1 MKLWEERLLI
11 YLIIKFCFMER
22 RTNTHKEREF
32 RNSSVPYYDVVKL
45 LSLMNRDKDKFDRQV
60 FRDIVYWMIRRN
72 SQLDRYRN
80 NREELL
86 IDIKDVATDFREIIL
101 EIVNEH
107 LMEDTKEV
115 SEVDKLIEDKN
126 LTIEE
131 LRKFCGGVSRP
142 TIDKWKESGLNYYKI
157 NGRVLFKL
165 SEVQEFLKNH
175 QGKK

>member
-1 MKLWEERLLI
+1 
-11 YLIIKFCFMER
+11 MER
-22 RTNTHKEREF
+22 RTNGNKEREF
-32 RNSSVPYYDVVKL
+32 KTDSIPYYDVVKL
-45 LSLMNRDKDKFDRQV
+45 LSLMNRDKIDRQV
-60 FRDIVYWMIRRN
+60 FRDIVHWMIRRN

-86 IDIKDVATDFREIIL
+86 IDIKDVVTDFREVIL

-107 LMEDTKEV
+107 LMEDFKEV

-126 LTIEE
+126 LTTEE

-142 TIDKWKESGLNYYKI
+142 TIDKWKENGLNYYKI

>member
-1 MKLWEERLLI
+1 
-11 YLIIKFCFMER
+11 MER
-22 RTNTHKEREF
+22 NTNTHKEQEF
-32 RNSSVPYYDVVKL
+32 RYNSVPYYDVVKL
-45 LSLMNRDKDKFDRQV
+45 LSLVNRDKDKIDRQV

-72 SQLDRYRN
+72 SQLERYRN

-86 IDIKDVATDFREIIL
+86 IDIKDAATDFREIIL

-142 TIDKWKESGLNYYKI
+142 TIDKWVKNGLKSYKVS
-157 NGRVLFKL
+157 GRVFFKL
-165 SEVQEFLKNH
+165 SEVQEYLSNH
-175 QGKK
+175 ERK

>member
-1 MKLWEERLLI
+1 
-11 YLIIKFCFMER
+11 MER
-22 RTNTHKEREF
+22 RMSREIEREF
-32 RNSSVPYYDVVKL
+32 KGNSIPYYDVVKL
-45 LSLMNRDKDKFDRQV
+45 LSLMNNRKIDKQV
-60 FRDIVYWMIRRN
+60 FIDIVTWMIRRN
-72 SQLDRYRN
+72 SRNEKYIN

-86 IDIKDVATDFREIIL
+86 IDIKEVVTDFREEIL
-101 EIVNEH
+101 EVVNRMM
-107 LMEDTKEV
+107 MEDNTEV
-115 SEVDKLIEDKN
+115 SQVDKLVEDRN

-142 TIDKWKESGLNYYKI
+142 TIDKWKENGLNYYKV

>member
-1 MKLWEERLLI
+1 M
-11 YLIIKFCFMER
+11 
-22 RTNTHKEREF
+22 EREF
-32 RNSSVPYYDVVKL
+32 KNDNVPYYDVVKL
-45 LSLMNRDKDKFDRQV
+45 LSLMNNKRVDNQV
-60 FRDIVYWMIRRN
+60 FQDIVTWMIKRN
-72 SQLDRYRN
+72 SRIERYRN

-86 IDIKDVATDFREIIL
+86 IDIKEVVTNFREEIL
-101 EIVNEH
+101 EVVNGMM
-107 LMEDTKEV
+107 MEENSEV
-115 SEVDKLIEDKN
+115 SKVDKLVEDRN

-142 TIDKWKESGLNYYKI
+142 TIDKWKENGLNYYKV

>member
-1 MKLWEERLLI
+1 M
-11 YLIIKFCFMER
+11 
-22 RTNTHKEREF
+22 EREF
-32 RNSSVPYYDVVKL
+32 KNDNVPYYDVVKL
-45 LSLMNRDKDKFDRQV
+45 LSLMNNKRLDNQV
-60 FRDIVYWMIRRN
+60 FQDIVTWMIKRN
-72 SQLDRYRN
+72 SRIERYRN

-86 IDIKDVATDFREIIL
+86 IDIKEVVTNFREEIL
-101 EIVNEH
+101 EVVNGM
-107 LMEDTKEV
+107 LMEENSEV
-115 SEVDKLIEDKN
+115 SKVDKLVEDRN

-142 TIDKWKESGLNYYKI
+142 TIDKWKENGLNYYKV

>member
-1 MKLWEERLLI
+1 MSREI
-11 YLIIKFCFMER
+11 
-22 RTNTHKEREF
+22 EREF
-32 RNSSVPYYDVVKL
+32 KGNSIPYYDVVKL
-45 LSLMNRDKDKFDRQV
+45 LSLMNNRKIDKQV
-60 FRDIVYWMIRRN
+60 FIDIVTWMIRRN
-72 SQLDRYRN
+72 SRNEKYIN

-86 IDIKDVATDFREIIL
+86 IDIKEVVTDFREEIL
-101 EIVNEH
+101 EVVNRMM
-107 LMEDTKEV
+107 MEDNTEV
-115 SEVDKLIEDKN
+115 SQVDKLVEDRN

-142 TIDKWKESGLNYYKI
+142 TIDKWKENGLNYYKV

>member
-1 MKLWEERLLI
+1 M
-11 YLIIKFCFMER
+11 
-22 RTNTHKEREF
+22 EREF
-32 RNSSVPYYDVVKL
+32 KNDNVPYYDVVKL
-45 LSLMNRDKDKFDRQV
+45 LSLMNNKRVDNQV
-60 FRDIVYWMIRRN
+60 FQDIVTWMIKRN
-72 SQLDRYRN
+72 SRIERYRN

-86 IDIKDVATDFREIIL
+86 IDIKEVVTNFREEIL
-101 EIVNEH
+101 EVVNGMM
-107 LMEDTKEV
+107 MEENSDV
-115 SEVDKLIEDKN
+115 SQVDKLVEDRN

-142 TIDKWKESGLNYYKI
+142 TIDKWKENGLNYYKV